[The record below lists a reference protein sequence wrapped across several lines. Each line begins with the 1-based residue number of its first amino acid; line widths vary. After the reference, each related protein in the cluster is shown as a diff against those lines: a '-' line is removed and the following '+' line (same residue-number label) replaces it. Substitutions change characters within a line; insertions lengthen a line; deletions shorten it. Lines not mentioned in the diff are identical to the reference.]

1 MLILYLALLGIVA
14 FTLGVWITGAWL
26 RQYPSK
32 VNAEK
37 SSRIVHFLFF
47 AGLGAPFLI
56 SIFNPGFSYLDELI
70 GLDML
75 TFKFFFTII
84 GIVALI
90 PGLYFLGA
98 SYNLIRTIGKG
109 ANAFRLT
116 KHVVVQDVYERTRNP
131 MSLGYYLFSLSA
143 GFISGSTFLTIYVL
157 LGIIPA
163 HLFFLKYFEELE
175 LELRFGESYKEYK
188 RKVPFLIPKLSYGGD

>member
-1 MLILYLALLGIVA
+1 MVTGILF
-14 FTLGVWITGAWL
+14 FTLGVWLIGLWL
-26 RQYPSK
+26 RQHPSK

-37 SSRIVHFLFF
+37 SSRVVHFLFF

-56 SIFNPGFSYLDELI
+56 SILYPGFAHLDGLI
-70 GLDML
+70 GLNPL
-75 TFKFFFTII
+75 RFKLFFTII
-84 GIVALI
+84 GIVAVI
-90 PGLYFLGA
+90 PGLYFLGV
-98 SYNLIRTIGKG
+98 SFKLVRTVGDG

-116 KHVVVQDVYERTRNP
+116 KRVVVQDVYKHTRNP
-131 MSLGYYLFSLSA
+131 MSLGYYLFSLSV
-143 GFISGSTFLTIYVL
+143 GFISGSTLLTVYIL

-188 RKVPFLIPKLSYGGD
+188 QKVPFLIPKLYIER

>member
-1 MLILYLALLGIVA
+1 MFILYLAFLGILV
-14 FTLGVWITGAWL
+14 FTFGVWLIGLWL
-26 RQYPSK
+26 RQHPSK

-37 SSRIVHFLFF
+37 SSRVVHFLFF

-56 SIFNPGFSYLDELI
+56 SILYPGFAHLDGLI
-70 GLDML
+70 GLNPL
-75 TFKFFFTII
+75 RFKLFFTII
-84 GIVALI
+84 GIVAVI
-90 PGLYFLGA
+90 PGLYFLGV
-98 SYNLIRTIGKG
+98 SFKLVRTVGDG

-116 KHVVVQDVYERTRNP
+116 KRVVVQDVYKHTRNP
-131 MSLGYYLFSLSA
+131 MSLGYYLFSLSV
-143 GFISGSTFLTIYVL
+143 GFISGSTLLTVYIL

-188 RKVPFLIPKLSYGGD
+188 QKVPFLIPKLFIER

>member
-1 MLILYLALLGIVA
+1 MFILYLAFLGILV
-14 FTLGVWITGAWL
+14 FTLGVWLIGLWL
-26 RQYPSK
+26 RQHPSK

-37 SSRIVHFLFF
+37 SSRVVHFLFF

-56 SIFNPGFSYLDELI
+56 SILYPGFAHLDGLIGFNPLR
-70 GLDML
+70 
-75 TFKFFFTII
+75 FKLFFTII
-84 GIVALI
+84 GIVAVI
-90 PGLYFLGA
+90 PGLYFLGV
-98 SYNLIRTIGKG
+98 SFKLVRTVGDG

-116 KHVVVQDVYERTRNP
+116 KRVVVQDVYKHTRNP
-131 MSLGYYLFSLSA
+131 MSLGYYLFSLSV
-143 GFISGSTFLTIYVL
+143 GFISGSTLLTVYIL

-188 RKVPFLIPKLSYGGD
+188 QKVPFLIPKLFIER

>member
-1 MLILYLALLGIVA
+1 MFILYLALAGLLIFTFGVGIA
-14 FTLGVWITGAWL
+14 GLWL
-26 RQYPSK
+26 QQHPSK
-32 VNAEK
+32 VNAEN
-37 SSRIVHFLFF
+37 SSRVVHFLFF

-56 SIFNPGFSYLDELI
+56 GIFSPGFAHLDEMI

-75 TFKFFFTII
+75 TFKLFFTII
-84 GIVALI
+84 GIAAVI

-188 RKVPFLIPKLSYGGD
+188 QKVPFLIPRLSYGGD